1 MADLQQLTVTLN
13 AKIDQFKSGMAEAV
27 RDFESSAGKIDTR
40 NQQLTASISKN
51 MSSMA
56 ESTRFLAGAFK
67 QLIAVA
73 TIEKI
78 MTGAIEAAEG
88 LAQMARSADLAGV
101 SVKKFQEIQFA
112 AKTLGGADPK
122 DLEKTAHDLTLKAS
136 KQAREEEGD
145 LFKLLEANNQKL
157 TDRNGKVKDFNELL
171 NIAANLIQ
179 HAGSP
184 AEALEIGKIFNL
196 NEEQTRALKG
206 GAEAFQ
212 AIQAEA
218 KKAGAVIDDE
228 VIQRAQKFDAWW
240 SQSWSKFGTNAKA
253 AAASAAGYLASLNF
267 KIPGFEGVLEGLG
280 IFNKTLEHAKA
291 DLEAFDKESEKTGS
305 GGSRQVFAGGTA
317 VGRDTVQAAQ
327 REKLVAEVAAAERR
341 AAAANLRR
349 DERDAARNAA
359 GDQQGFANLPDPQK
373 TKIPSKAKAGAESTD
388 DFERAYNQLLKQKEG
403 LESQAKAEGL
413 VGRAYDEAVA
423 SEKIFQAAQEAGIKL
438 TAAQTAE
445 VHQLAGQYA
454 DLKQQLAGIKFDKD
468 IKFDFQ
474 QLGRTKD
481 EQAVFSDLR
490 GRGIDEGSEKFQKAA
505 DELRTLHGLTDA
517 KDTAG
522 SFLKGMI
529 SDLENGV
536 KAGQALENQLKR
548 IADKLLDKTIDA
560 ALSGLFGSGIGK
572 IFGFGGGAAV
582 PSQAAGG
589 WIGSGPMIQADPR
602 MWRGARA
609 FAQGG
614 GVPVL
619 AHAGEIILNQAQQK
633 NIVASMAGGQAP
645 PINVNHAPVI
655 NGVGLTAE
663 QVAGLMAQNNKD
675 FTRRLGTAM
684 DSWNRKFGR
693 GFG

>member
-1 MADLQQLTVTLN
+1 MTDLQQLTVTLN

-40 NQQLTASISKN
+40 NQQLSASISKN
-51 MSSMA
+51 MNSMA

-67 QLIAVA
+67 QLVAVA
-73 TIEKI
+73 TLEKI
-78 MTGAIEAAEG
+78 ASAAVEATLALSTMATTADRLAI
-88 LAQMARSADLAGV
+88 STD
-101 SVKKFQEIQFA
+101 KIQEIGFA
-112 AKTLGGADPK
+112 GKTLGGLGQAEVGK
-122 DLEKTAHDLTLKAS
+122 GLQGLREKAATELRDEPTKG
-136 KQAREEEGD
+136 EGELGR
-145 LFKLLEANNQKL
+145 LFSANNLKL
-157 TDRNGKVKDFNELL
+157 TDRNGKLKDGNQLLLDAATLVSRAGTELEALQIAQKLGLPTDEWVKLL
-171 NIAANLIQ
+171 SKGPDAIKRAEDAATRAGAIIDSELIQ
-179 HAGSP
+179 KAKEFDEAWNQGWSKFAVYAKSAA
-184 AEALEIGKIFNL
+184 AEALGYLGPLLTLFNKL
-196 NEEQTRALKG
+196 PGLGEAVRGVSATVDS
-206 GAEAFQ
+206 GAETVDEAEKAFALQ
-212 AIQAEA
+212 VARDNGQDP
-218 KKAGAVIDDE
+218 KARQLVAQRVIDAR
-228 VIQRAQKFDAWW
+228 VRAAQTQ
-240 SQSWSKFGTNAKA
+240 QSLLLADDA
-253 AAASAAGYLASLNF
+253 AAREIKPYGLTPLQDQPPMPPAT
-267 KIPGFEGVLEGLG
+267 KIPG
-280 IFNKTLEHAKA
+280 A
-291 DLEAFDKESEKTGS
+291 
-305 GGSRQVFAGGTA
+305 
-317 VGRDTVQAAQ
+317 
-327 REKLVAEVAAAERR
+327 
-341 AAAANLRR
+341 
-349 DERDAARNAA
+349 
-359 GDQQGFANLPDPQK
+359 
-373 TKIPSKAKAGAESTD
+373 KAKAGAESTD

-481 EQAVFSDLR
+481 EQAVFADLR

-529 SDLENGV
+529 TDLENGV

-572 IFGFGGGAAV
+572 IFGFGGGGGAAV
-582 PSQAAGG
+582 PSQAGGG
-589 WIGSGPMIQADPR
+589 WIGSGPMVQADPR
-602 MWRGARA
+602 MWLGARA

-645 PINVNHAPVI
+645 AINVNHAPVI

>member
-51 MSSMA
+51 MSGMA

-67 QLIAVA
+67 QLVAVA
-73 TIEKI
+73 TLEKI
-78 MTGAIEAAEG
+78 ASAAVEATLALSTMATTADRLAI
-88 LAQMARSADLAGV
+88 STD
-101 SVKKFQEIQFA
+101 KIQEIGFA
-112 AKTLGGADPK
+112 GKTLGGLGQAEVGK
-122 DLEKTAHDLTLKAS
+122 GLQGLREKAATELRDEPTKG
-136 KQAREEEGD
+136 EGELGR
-145 LFKLLEANNQKL
+145 LFSANNLKL
-157 TDRNGKVKDFNELL
+157 TDRNGKLKDGNQLLLDAATLVSRAGTELEALQIAQKLGLPTDEWVKLL
-171 NIAANLIQ
+171 SKGPDAIKRAEDAATRAGAIIDSELIQ
-179 HAGSP
+179 KAKEFD
-184 AEALEIGKIFNL
+184 EAWNQG
-196 NEEQTRALKG
+196 
-206 GAEAFQ
+206 
-212 AIQAEA
+212 
-218 KKAGAVIDDE
+218 
-228 VIQRAQKFDAWW
+228 
-240 SQSWSKFGTNAKA
+240 WSKFAVYAKA
-253 AAASAAGYLASLNF
+253 AAADALGYLGPLL
-267 KIPGFEGVLEGLG
+267 KL
-280 IFNKTLEHAKA
+280 
-291 DLEAFDKESEKTGS
+291 FDKLPSLGEAVRGVSASVDSGAETVDEAEKA
-305 GGSRQVFAGGTA
+305 FAL
-317 VGRDTVQAAQ
+317 QAARDNGQ
-327 REKLVAEVAAAERR
+327 DPRARQLVAQRVIDARVRAAQTQQSLLLADDAAARGI
-341 AAAANLRR
+341 APYQL
-349 DERDAARNAA
+349 
-359 GDQQGFANLPDPQK
+359 GPMQDQPPIPPK
-373 TKIPSKAKAGAESTD
+373 TKIPGAKATGGESTD

-445 VHQLAGQYA
+445 VHALAGQYA

-481 EQAVFSDLR
+481 EQAIFADLR
-490 GRGIDEGSEKFQKAA
+490 SRGIEEGSEKFKKAA
-505 DELRTLHGLTDA
+505 DELRTLHGLNEA

-522 SFLKGMI
+522 SFIKGMI
-529 SDLENGV
+529 TDLENGV

-560 ALSGLFGSGIGK
+560 ALSGLFGGGIGK

-582 PSQAAGG
+582 PSQAGGG
-589 WIGSGPMIQADPR
+589 WIGSGPMVQADPR

>member
-13 AKIDQFKSGMAEAV
+13 AKIDQFKSGMADAV
-27 RDFESSAGKIDTR
+27 RDFESSAGKIDAR
-40 NQQLTASISKN
+40 NQQLTANISKN
-51 MSSMA
+51 MSGMA

-67 QLIAVA
+67 QLVAVA
-73 TIEKI
+73 TLEKI
-78 MTGAIEAAEG
+78 ASAAVEATLALATMATTADRLAI
-88 LAQMARSADLAGV
+88 STD
-101 SVKKFQEIQFA
+101 KIQEIGFA
-112 AKTLGGADPK
+112 GKTLGGLGQAEVGK
-122 DLEKTAHDLTLKAS
+122 GLQGLREKAS
-136 KQAREEEGD
+136 TELRDEPTKGEGELGR
-145 LFKLLEANNQKL
+145 LFSANNLKL
-157 TDRNGKVKDFNELL
+157 IDRNGKLKDGNQLLLDAATLVSRAGTELEALQIAQKLGLPTDEWVKLL
-171 NIAANLIQ
+171 SRGPGAIKAAEDAARGAGAIIDAELIQ
-179 HAGSP
+179 KAKEFD
-184 AEALEIGKIFNL
+184 EAWNQG
-196 NEEQTRALKG
+196 
-206 GAEAFQ
+206 
-212 AIQAEA
+212 
-218 KKAGAVIDDE
+218 
-228 VIQRAQKFDAWW
+228 
-240 SQSWSKFGTNAKA
+240 WSKFAVYAKA
-253 AAASAAGYLASLNF
+253 AAAEALGYLGPL
-267 KIPGFEGVLEGLG
+267 LRL
-280 IFNKTLEHAKA
+280 
-291 DLEAFDKESEKTGS
+291 FDKLPSLGEAVRAVSASVDSGAETVDQAEKA
-305 GGSRQVFAGGTA
+305 FAH
-317 VGRDTVQAAQ
+317 QAAMDRGEDPKARQ
-327 REKLVAEVAAAERR
+327 LVAQRVIDARIRASQTQQSLLLADDAAAREIKPYG
-341 AAAANLRR
+341 LTPLQ
-349 DERDAARNAA
+349 
-359 GDQQGFANLPDPQK
+359 DQPPMPPK
-373 TKIPSKAKAGAESTD
+373 TKIPGAKATGGESTD

-403 LESQAKAEGL
+403 LEAQAKAEGL

-445 VHQLAGQYA
+445 VHALAGQYA

-481 EQAVFSDLR
+481 EQAIFSDLR

-505 DELRTLHGLTDA
+505 DELRTLHGLADA

-548 IADKLLDKTIDA
+548 IADKLLDKAIDA
-560 ALSGLFGSGIGK
+560 GLSALFKGFGGLFGGVP
-572 IFGFGGGAAV
+572 V
-582 PSQAAGG
+582 PSQAGGG
-589 WIGSGPMIQADPR
+589 WIGAGPMVQADPS

-633 NIVASMAGGQAP
+633 NIVASMAGGNAP
-645 PINVNHAPVI
+645 PINVSHAPVI

-675 FTRRLGTAM
+675 FTRRIGTVM
-684 DSWNRKFGR
+684 EGWNRKFGR